1 MAAQSEEALPPAT
14 NDDVFDDED
23 DEETAAD
30 EDDDDEEEASE
41 DQETGDDES
50 SSCLEEEEAYK
61 DQPAAG
67 LSPRKVLK
75 RAMVTLKEDEDA
87 HGRPR
92 IQRVDTF
99 ADFEKSVDAGKDPV
113 PVGLHRVDTFGQSI
127 SASAEAAARARLA
140 RGTGPPVCPA
150 IARLAAQTSSS
161 SSSSMS
167 STEPVPMVSSSSSS
181 TMSSTEPVS
190 MVRAGSLRALPEVAD
205 ALRAVD
211 GDGDDSEPAEAR
223 PSPVTRCDTMEF
235 LQHPSAANGVE

>member
-161 SSSSMS
+161 SSS
-167 STEPVPMVSSSSSS
+167 

>member
-87 HGRPR
+87 HSRPR

-161 SSSSMS
+161 SSSAMS
-167 STEPVPMVSSSSSS
+167 STEPVP
-181 TMSSTEPVS
+181 
-190 MVRAGSLRALPEVAD
+190 MVRAGSLRALPEMAD